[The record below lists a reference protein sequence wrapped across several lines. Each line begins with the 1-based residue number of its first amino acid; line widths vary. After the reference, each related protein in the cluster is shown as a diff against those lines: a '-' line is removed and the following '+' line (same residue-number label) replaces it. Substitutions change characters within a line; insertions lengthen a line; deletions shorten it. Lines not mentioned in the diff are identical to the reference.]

1 MNFSVK
7 KKFNEPEY
15 QLVSLPLMFY
25 KYQLFCA
32 MLLSVSILVS
42 MKGKLNFETFDLFE
56 SSHNSCCE
64 LKMKLS
70 SNIGRKKHSEVL
82 PLKDILLDWNNFKI
96 GH

>member
-1 MNFSVK
+1 
-7 KKFNEPEY
+7 
-15 QLVSLPLMFY
+15 
-25 KYQLFCA
+25 
-32 MLLSVSILVS
+32 

-64 LKMKLS
+64 LKMKLP

>member
-1 MNFSVK
+1 MKLLLFLWIASSVDFCNFQRIYIIHREQIK
-7 KKFNEPEY
+7 KWT
-15 QLVSLPLMFY
+15 
-25 KYQLFCA
+25 
-32 MLLSVSILVS
+32 LSFR